1 MGDLQSPTKANGTVP
16 ISTDALD
23 PRTGSRWILGDK
35 FDQVYPHLGSME
47 NLWFK
52 KWKFP
57 CERSLYPFHDGKYED
72 FAPIFETLIKKGIH
86 DGYSEEYTKEFLP
99 TCEALVEQGDAKVKE
114 GDNQAAIDLYLRAC
128 AVYRIARF
136 PYINSQV
143 KVDAYEAQKKAYIK
157 AASLFECP
165 IEDVEIPHT
174 AGTDK
179 DEGTKVPLYVRLPK
193 GANKDK
199 PVPAIMLMC
208 GLDGHRPDNTVRS
221 NEFLA
226 RGWASVIAD
235 IPGTADCPAARNDP
249 TSADRLWTSVLDWME
264 AQGHFDMK
272 RVICWGLSAG
282 GHNAIRAAHTH
293 STRLAGAIGQG
304 AGTHHFFSRAWL
316 QKAKDHEYP
325 WTALPAL
332 TEKFGYK
339 NEEEF
344 MDKAQK
350 DFSLVETGIVNMP
363 ACRLLLVNGT
373 HDGLMPIEDSML
385 MMEYGTPKEAR
396 FFTGLLH
403 MGYPPANGSVYP
415 WMEQVMDSVS

>member
-1 MGDLQSPTKANGTVP
+1 M
-16 ISTDALD
+16 TDKVLPVSSAAID

-35 FDQVYPHLGSME
+35 FDQVYPHLGSID
-47 NLWFK
+47 NLWYK

-72 FAPIFETLIKKGIH
+72 FAPIFETLIQKGIH
-86 DGYSEEYTKEFLP
+86 DGYSVEYTKEFLP
-99 TCEALVEQGDAKVKE
+99 TCEKLVEAAEEKNDSGDK
-114 GDNQAAIDLYLRAC
+114 QAAIDLYLRAC

-136 PYINSQV
+136 PYINSDV
-143 KVDAYEAQKKAYIK
+143 KREAYEAQKKAYMK
-157 AASLFECP
+157 AVGLFECP
-165 IEDVEIPHT
+165 IDDIEIPHT
-174 AGTDK
+174 AGTEK

-193 GANKDK
+193 GASKENAC
-199 PVPAIMLMC
+199 PAVILMC

-226 RGWASVIAD
+226 RGWASVIVD

-249 TSADRLWTSVLDWME
+249 TSADRLWTSVLDWMQS
-264 AQGHFDMK
+264 QGHFNMRK
-272 RVICWGLSAG
+272 ILCWGLSAG
-282 GHNAIRAAHTH
+282 GYNAIRAAHTH
-293 STRLAGAIGQG
+293 ATRLAGAVGQG

-316 QKAKDHEYP
+316 EKAKDHEYP
-325 WTALPAL
+325 WEALSAL
-332 TEKFGYK
+332 SEKFGYV
-339 NEEEF
+339 NADDF
-344 MDKAQK
+344 MDNAQK
-350 DFSLVETGIVNMP
+350 DFSLVETGIVNLP

-403 MGYPPANGSVYP
+403 MGYPPANNSVYP
-415 WMEQVMDSVS
+415 WMEQVMATA

>member
-1 MGDLQSPTKANGTVP
+1 MT
-16 ISTDALD
+16 D

-35 FDQVYPHLGSME
+35 FDTVHPHLESISA
-47 NLWFK
+47 LWYK

-72 FAPIFETLIKKGIH
+72 FAPVFETLIKKDIH
-86 DGYSEEYTKEFLP
+86 DGYSVEYTKEFLP
-99 TCEALVEQGDAKVKE
+99 TCERLVQEADAAHEKGDKEQAK
-114 GDNQAAIDLYLRAC
+114 DLYLRAC

-136 PYINSQV
+136 PYINSDV
-143 KVDAYEAQKKAYIK
+143 KREAYAAQKDAYMKF
-157 AASLFECP
+157 AALLDCP
-165 IEDVEIPHT
+165 IEDISIPHS
-174 AGTDK
+174 AGTSS
-179 DEGTKVPLYVRLPK
+179 DEGQVIPLYVRNPP
-193 GANKDK
+193 GASKSD
-199 PVPAIMLMC
+199 PCPAVILMC

-221 NEFLA
+221 DEFLA
-226 RGWASVIAD
+226 RGWASIIVD
-235 IPGTADCPAARNDP
+235 IPGTADCPADRRDA
-249 TSADRLWTSVLDWME
+249 TSPDRLWTSILDWMQQ
-264 AQGHFDMK
+264 QGIYDMRK
-272 RVICWGLSAG
+272 ILCWGLSAG

-293 STRLAGAIGQG
+293 ATRLAGACGQG

-316 QKAKDHEYP
+316 EKAANHEYP

-339 NEEEF
+339 SEDEF
-344 MDKAQK
+344 LSHAQK
-350 DFSLVETGIVNMP
+350 DFSLLETGIADKP
-363 ACRLLLVNGT
+363 SCRLLLINGT

-415 WMEQVMDSVS
+415 WMESVVGTWAPGKVNGTH